1 MYCVKCGVKLADT
14 ERKCPLCGTTAY
26 HPDLDRL
33 AARPLYPER
42 KMPKAGSGRKAVSGL
57 FIFLF
62 LLPTIVGLFSDWQPD
77 GRLDWFG
84 YAAGA
89 LALVYVV
96 FALPVWFRKPNVVIF
111 MPCDFAAAALYL
123 LYIDLASGGGW
134 FLRFA
139 LPVTAALGALV
150 CAVTALLRYVRRGRL
165 YIFGGAAIALGGFVL
180 MVELLLV
187 KTFAVAFVGWSVYPL
202 MVLTLLGG
210 GLIYLAVNASARE
223 TLKRK
228 LFF

>member
-26 HPDLDRL
+26 HPDLDRP

-84 YAAGA
+84 YD
-89 LALVYVV
+89 
-96 FALPVWFRKPNVVIF
+96 F
-111 MPCDFAAAALYL
+111 PCVSVGSPISWKILQ
-123 LYIDLASGGGW
+123 SKK
-134 FLRFA
+134 
-139 LPVTAALGALV
+139 
-150 CAVTALLRYVRRGRL
+150 
-165 YIFGGAAIALGGFVL
+165 FVL
-180 MVELLLV
+180 Q
-187 KTFAVAFVGWSVYPL
+187 F
-202 MVLTLLGG
+202 LT
-210 GLIYLAVNASARE
+210 IWI
-223 TLKRK
+223 
-228 LFF
+228 